1 MNPSIYND
9 KRFGINQ
16 ADISKNA
23 LSIISRL
30 HKNGFDAFIVG
41 GGIRDLIKGL
51 GPKDFDIVTNCEPE
65 KIRGLFKNSRIIGR
79 RFKLVHIAFPNEIVE
94 TTTFRSGINTDSESI
109 EINDQGRIIS
119 DNIYGTQ
126 EEDAYRRD
134 LTINSIYYNPITKEI
149 IDYTD
154 GVKDLK
160 ERRIRFI
167 GDAEKRII
175 EDPVRIL
182 RAIRFAAKLNF
193 TIDKAIAD
201 AIDNHKHQL
210 LQVPQARLYEEV
222 IKLFMSGH
230 ALNSYI
236 LLQKHGIFDLIFPH
250 VKNSADNFD
259 DFYKKAFAQTD
270 DRVKIGKKL
279 NIGFLYATL
288 LWPAIFIKSNIGQK
302 INYKKFYQIIASSIR
317 KQQTITSIPRR
328 FTSFIKDTWMHQIRF
343 DRIGKKSISFTQNI
357 RFRAAYD
364 FYLLRETLE
373 PSLSQKIKW
382 WTEFKAANY
391 DKKVRLINSFKKYG
405 KK

>member
-1 MNPSIYND
+1 M
-9 KRFGINQ
+9 RF
-16 ADISKNA
+16 
-23 LSIISRL
+23 
-30 HKNGFDAFIVG
+30 
-41 GGIRDLIKGL
+41 
-51 GPKDFDIVTNCEPE
+51 
-65 KIRGLFKNSRIIGR
+65 
-79 RFKLVHIAFPNEIVE
+79 
-94 TTTFRSGINTDSESI
+94 
-109 EINDQGRIIS
+109 
-119 DNIYGTQ
+119 
-126 EEDAYRRD
+126 
-134 LTINSIYYNPITKEI
+134 
-149 IDYTD
+149 
-154 GVKDLK
+154 
-160 ERRIRFI
+160 
-167 GDAEKRII
+167 
-175 EDPVRIL
+175 
-182 RAIRFAAKLNF
+182 
-193 TIDKAIAD
+193 
-201 AIDNHKHQL
+201 DNHKHQL
-210 LQVPQARLYEEV
+210 LQVPQARLYEEI

-230 ALNSYI
+230 ALHSYI
-236 LLQKHGIFDLIFPH
+236 MLQKHGIFDLIFPH
-250 VKNSADNFD
+250 VKNSADSFD

-343 DRIGKKSISFTQNI
+343 DRVGKKSISFTQNI

-405 KK
+405 KNRIPKYIAIEGPIGVGKTSLAKQISQEFGHELCLEKPDENPFFKLFFMKNTQKYAFCYSNAFCHAKIAANKYVFF